1 MKKLLIAILLLTSCN
16 GKDYDPKACN
26 NHGGVAICYRQFT
39 DTHGYIMCNDGTKLT
54 KECY

>member
-1 MKKLLIAILLLTSCN
+1 MKKLLIMILLLTGCT
-16 GKDYDPKACN
+16 GKDYDPRACSD
-26 NHGGVAICYRQFT
+26 HGGVAICYRQLT